1 MTLNILFTVL
11 GVFGLVYFES
21 LLLALF
27 GLRIFLIVFFFLFRK
42 VDWKAFFPV
51 CAFLL
56 LIFDVVYKMPSGS
69 NLLIFSLPFG
79 LYLLFSMIISL
90 DVGVISI
97 LVKTLIFWFYYI
109 LLIILPNLFIS
120 GEFGVFDF
128 SDLLNSLL
136 RAVFSILVLLL
147 LERLYAGFRK
157 RGNTSQIRLK

>member
-21 LLLALF
+21 LLLVLF
-27 GLRIFLIVFFFLFRK
+27 GLRLFLIVFFFLFRK